1 MMKDRRNR
9 SITLQLII
17 ANSIF
22 FLAMLPITYRNPAWV
37 DYIALIPSKILS
49 SERLWTLVTSMFMH
63 ASIPHLFVNMM
74 SLMFLGSSLERIIG
88 RKRFAV
94 FYIVSGIFSGLFFV
108 ASAFLFRQDLNIGAV
123 GASGAIFGIAGM
135 LAVLVPKLPVYIMFI
150 PIAMH
155 MWFAVILLL
164 LVLWIFSLVSG
175 VPIGNTAH
183 LGGLI
188 IGFVYGF
195 YLRTRYKRKVLM
207 LNKFL
212 LHRGF

>member
-1 MMKDRRNR
+1 
-9 SITLQLII
+9 
-17 ANSIF
+17 
-22 FLAMLPITYRNPAWV
+22 
-37 DYIALIPSKILS
+37 
-49 SERLWTLVTSMFMH
+49 
-63 ASIPHLFVNMM
+63 
-74 SLMFLGSSLERIIG
+74 
-88 RKRFAV
+88 
-94 FYIVSGIFSGLFFV
+94 
-108 ASAFLFRQDLNIGAV
+108 LNIGAV